1 MPLARINTI
10 GRVGIKCFPVVIE
23 VDVSPGL
30 PSFTVVGLPDAIV
43 QEAKER
49 IRAAIKNSGATFP
62 LSRVTVNLAPS
73 DVKKEGVGFDL
84 PIALGILAASE
95 QLPPP
100 QQHEFYYGELGL
112 DGELKATRGV
122 ISCLRYPNVK
132 EAYIPEANQAE
143 ASLIPNTKTIFV
155 VPSLLTL
162 IQAKKGEITLS
173 KFKPHKTPIA
183 QPRYSADFADIVGQQ
198 HTKRA
203 LEIAA
208 AGHHN
213 VLLSGPPG
221 TGKTL
226 ISRALPSIMPQL
238 LPEELLEVIEI
249 YSIAGLLP
257 ETDLHALP
265 RPFRSPHHSASM
277 VAIIGGGSPPRP
289 GEITLADHGVL
300 FLDEFAELQR
310 TCIEALRQPLE
321 DRVVTVARAGYSVTF
336 PANFL
341 LIAAVNPCPCGYKDS
356 PNHTCVCTPQQIIQY
371 QKKLSGPILDRIDI
385 HVTVPSLTVQEIRK
399 GNQEETSQT
408 IQTRVV
414 AARNQQ
420 HAHYHKLGIT
430 TNSQLSSKHV
440 ATYCPIEKDAQ
451 DLLDQAVD
459 RLKLSMRSYHRTLK
473 VAQTITDLAQA
484 EIITT
489 HAISEAL
496 RYRPTAVSV

>member
-1 MPLARINTI
+1 MPLAHINTI
-10 GRVGIKCFPVVIE
+10 GRMGMKCFPVTIE

-30 PSFTVVGLPDAIV
+30 PSFTVVGLPDTIV

-62 LSRVTVNLAPS
+62 LSRVTVNLAPA

-84 PIALGILAASE
+84 PIALGILVASE
-95 QLPPP
+95 QLPSPT
-100 QQHEFYYGELGL
+100 QHEFFYGELGL

-122 ISCLRYPNVK
+122 ISCLRHRQVK
-132 EAYIPEANQAE
+132 EAYIPQANQAE
-143 ASLIPNTKTIFV
+143 ASLIPTTKIIYT
-155 VPSLLTL
+155 VPNLLAL
-162 IQAKKGEITLS
+162 AQAKKGETTLT
-173 KFKPHKTPIA
+173 KLAPYAVHA
-183 QPRYSADFADIVGQQ
+183 EQPQYSADFADIVGQQ
-198 HTKRA
+198 HVKRA

-226 ISRALPSIMPQL
+226 ISRALPSIMPPL

-257 ETDLHALP
+257 DTDLRALP

-277 VAIIGGGSPPRP
+277 VAIIGGGTPPRP

-321 DRVVTVARAGYSVTF
+321 DRVITVARAGYSVTF

-356 PNHTCVCTPQQIIQY
+356 PHHTCVCAPQQIILY

-385 HVTVPSLTVQEIRK
+385 HVTVPTLSVQEIRE
-399 GNQEETSQT
+399 GSQEETSQS
-408 IQTRVV
+408 IQKRVIV
-414 AARNQQ
+414 ARETQQ
-420 HAHYHKLGIT
+420 SRYHDIGIT
-430 TNSQLSSKHV
+430 TNSQLSSKHI
-440 ATYCPIEKDAQ
+440 TKFCPIEKDAQ
-451 DLLDQAVD
+451 DLLDQAID

-473 VAQTITDLAQA
+473 VAQTISDLTHAKT
-484 EIITT
+484 ITT
-489 HAISEAL
+489 SAISEAL
-496 RYRPTAVSV
+496 RYRPTTVSV